1 MGRPSAGSSARS
13 SPEHRLGARRRSRP
27 ARRGDRPGR
36 ASTPGPR
43 RDRRPGRSGKTT
55 LAEKLAAELRARGR
69 GVIRASADA
78 FQRPRAERY
87 RRGELSPDGY
97 RGDAFD
103 REALRRELLEPLG
116 PEGGP
121 PRSRRRLRSR
131 GRRADLRPS
140 RCCGRR
146 RDPPPRRRLPPPA
159 RAQRS
164 LRLPR
169 LRRGL
174 PRRDASP
181 RSRPRR
187 GAVRLARGGRAP
199 LPRAVSA
206 GAGGV
211 SGDGTAGERCGCC
224 GRQRGPCLPRPVA
237 SLKVPGGSS
246 SSPVRR
252 RQAGARARRS
262 RSSQGR
268 RGRGAGT

>member
-27 ARRGDRPGR
+27 ARRGDRPRR

-55 LAEKLAAELRARGR
+55 LAEKLVTELRARPRRHTCLRGR
-69 GVIRASADA
+69 IPATESRALPARRA
-78 FQRPRAERY
+78 LARWLPRGRVRPRGAPARAP
-87 RRGELSPDGY
+87 RAARPG
-97 RGDAFD
+97 
-103 REALRRELLEPLG
+103 
-116 PEGGP
+116 GGP

-262 RSSQGR
+262 RSSRGR